1 MASDQSFDATL
12 QCYLNITSISKS
24 NQSHKKRKREMKKVE
39 RNVQV
44 GNIRCWKQ
52 KKLVLRNYGALKHV
66 LPALRRESNSR
77 RNNSNKLARKNI

>member
-1 MASDQSFDATL
+1 
-12 QCYLNITSISKS
+12 
-24 NQSHKKRKREMKKVE
+24 MKKVE

-77 RNNSNKLARKNI
+77 RNNSNKLARKNIWHQIEAIGNGLEQSYQAELNK